1 MFELWLVTR
10 YNARIKAMRSYEL
23 VTIVNPEAD
32 DEGMHGVM
40 GRVSRFITEKDGVV
54 EGTEQWGK
62 KKLAYPI
69 RHFLEGNYSLTRFKL
84 EPRRVKELETN
95 LGAEGEILR
104 HLVVLVGD

>member
-1 MFELWLVTR
+1 
-10 YNARIKAMRSYEL
+10 MRSYEL

-32 DEGMHGVM
+32 DEGMRSLM
-40 GRVSRFITEKDGVV
+40 DRVNRFITEKDGIV

-69 RHFLEGNYSLTRFKL
+69 RRFLEGNYSLTRLKL
-84 EPRRVKELETN
+84 EPRMVKELEMN
-95 LGAEGEILR
+95 LGAEEEILR

>member
-1 MFELWLVTR
+1 MHT
-10 YNARIKAMRSYEL
+10 YEL

-84 EPRRVKELETN
+84 EPKMVKELGIN
-95 LGAEGEILR
+95 LRAEEEILR
-104 HLVVLVGD
+104 HLIMKVGD